1 VAPKLLPHCTGQQVA
16 KFYIGK
22 YIYLYVGGQSIERK
36 FKDAAIDT
44 QDPGGLEFRVHLA
57 ILLTNFESS
66 SYQRSST

>member
-1 VAPKLLPHCTGQQVA
+1 MWGGWQ
-16 KFYIGK
+16 
-22 YIYLYVGGQSIERK
+22 GQSIERK

-44 QDPGGLEFRVHLA
+44 QDPGGLESRVHLA